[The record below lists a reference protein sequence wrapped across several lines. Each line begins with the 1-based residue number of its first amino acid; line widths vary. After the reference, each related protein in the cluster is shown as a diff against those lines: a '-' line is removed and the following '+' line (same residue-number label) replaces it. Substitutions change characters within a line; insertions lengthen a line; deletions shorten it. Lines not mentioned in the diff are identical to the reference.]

1 MKNNENIYKKF
12 VLKNLHFFHLLLKQS
27 SKKRGY
33 LYCVRWGLVMRK
45 NEEKNPANYTRPVEK
60 GCLII

>member
-33 LYCVRWGLVMRK
+33 LYFVRGGLVLTGPII
-45 NEEKNPANYTRPVEK
+45 PAQ
-60 GCLII
+60 